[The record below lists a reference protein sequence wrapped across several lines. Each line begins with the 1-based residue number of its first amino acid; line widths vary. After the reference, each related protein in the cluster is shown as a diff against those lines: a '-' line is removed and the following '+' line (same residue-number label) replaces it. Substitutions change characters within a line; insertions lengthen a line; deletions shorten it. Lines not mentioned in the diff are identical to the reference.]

1 MVIQALTTEK
11 KNGYKMVY
19 CVNIP
24 KINGKINANQLKFE
38 IKYFVSKQVTCSKIE
53 VTPIFWK
60 DNKEMVSVSLGKK
73 CKYLFVINK
82 GN

>member
-1 MVIQALTTEK
+1 MIIEPLINEK
-11 KNGYKMVY
+11 QKGYNMVY
-19 CVNIP
+19 CVSLP
-24 KINGKINANQLKFE
+24 KIQNKMNANQLKFE
-38 IKYFVSKQVTCSKIE
+38 IKYFVSKQVPFGKIE

>member
-1 MVIQALTTEK
+1 MVIDALTTEK
-11 KNGYKMVY
+11 QKGYNMVY

-24 KINGKINANQLKFE
+24 KINGRINANQLKFE

-60 DNKEMVSVSLGKK
+60 DNKEMVSVSLSKK
-73 CKYLFVINK
+73 CKYLFIINK
-82 GN
+82 